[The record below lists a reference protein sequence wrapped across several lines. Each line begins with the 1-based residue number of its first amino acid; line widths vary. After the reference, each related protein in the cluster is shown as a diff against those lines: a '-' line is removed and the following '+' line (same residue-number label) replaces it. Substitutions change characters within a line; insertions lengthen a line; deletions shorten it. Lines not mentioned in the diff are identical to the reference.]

1 MEIKDSMEKL
11 TKPGLWFVKS
21 MQPAMDISRMVY
33 EVAVKGCLALVVRS
47 SCLYQV
53 ITPALLQISL
63 RVTYYKFCSGLETK
77 RKIRKK
83 EPIKENF
90 CIFATEMN
98 ETKKGF
104 VQLHLSV
111 LLAGFTGLF
120 GRLITLNEVDI
131 VWYRML
137 FTSCILF
144 VFTGLPRVGWRKFL
158 QLCGCG
164 ALLGLHWMLFYGSIK
179 ASNVSIGV
187 ICFSLIGFF
196 TAIFEPLIFKK
207 RLSGWELLFSLITVA
222 GVLCIFSL
230 DARYRYGIMIGVVS
244 SAVCALYAI
253 CNKKASVGVRSRT
266 VLMYQMSGGL
276 VLVSAMIPFYLMVFP
291 SQQPVVVIPDGS
303 NLWFMLCHALFC
315 TVGMYLLQIQ
325 ALKRLSAFTVN
336 LTYNLE
342 PCYTIILAFLI
353 FGEGREINFSFYLGI
368 ALILLSVFLQS
379 MKAWRRG

>member
-1 MEIKDSMEKL
+1 
-11 TKPGLWFVKS
+11 
-21 MQPAMDISRMVY
+21 
-33 EVAVKGCLALVVRS
+33 
-47 SCLYQV
+47 
-53 ITPALLQISL
+53 
-63 RVTYYKFCSGLETK
+63 
-77 RKIRKK
+77 
-83 EPIKENF
+83 
-90 CIFATEMN
+90 MN
-98 ETKKGF
+98 ETQKGF

-137 FTSCILF
+137 FTSLILL

-164 ALLGLHWMLFYGSIK
+164 ALLGFHWILFYGSIK

-196 TAIFEPLIFKK
+196 TAVFEPLLFKK
-207 RLSGWELLFSLITVA
+207 HFSWLELCFSLITVL
-222 GVLCIFSL
+222 GVFCIFSF
-230 DARYRYGIMIGVVS
+230 DARYRYGIAIGVVS

-253 CNKKASVGVRSRT
+253 CNKKASVGVRSRI

-276 VLVSAMIPFYLMVFP
+276 VAMSAIIPVYLLFFP
-291 SQQPVVVIPDGS
+291 SHQPVVVIPEGS
-303 NLWFMLCHALFC
+303 NLWLMLCHAL
-315 TVGMYLLQIQ
+315 LLQIQ

-353 FGEGREINFSFYLGI
+353 FGEGRELNYSFYIGI
-368 ALILLSVFLQS
+368 SLILLSVLLQT
-379 MKAWRRG
+379 RRALVK

>member
-1 MEIKDSMEKL
+1 MS
-11 TKPGLWFVKS
+11 
-21 MQPAMDISRMVY
+21 
-33 EVAVKGCLALVVRS
+33 
-47 SCLYQV
+47 
-53 ITPALLQISL
+53 
-63 RVTYYKFCSGLETK
+63 ETQ
-77 RKIRKK
+77 
-83 EPIKENF
+83 
-90 CIFATEMN
+90 
-98 ETKKGF
+98 KGF
-104 VQLHLSV
+104 IQLHLSV

-137 FTSCILF
+137 FTSCILL
-144 VFTGLPRVGWRKFL
+144 VFTGLPKLEWRKVL

-164 ALLGLHWMLFYGSIK
+164 ALLGFHWILFYGSIK

-196 TAIFEPLIFKK
+196 TAIFEPIIFKRK
-207 RLSGWELLFSLITVA
+207 ISWVELCYSLITVA
-222 GVLCIFSL
+222 GVLCIFSF

-253 CNKKASVGVRSRT
+253 CNKKASVGIRSRD
-266 VLMYQMSGGL
+266 VLLYQMSGGL
-276 VLVSAMIPFYLMVFP
+276 VIVSMIIPIYLYFFP
-291 SQQPVVVIPDGS
+291 CNQPVMVIPAGT

-353 FGEGREINFSFYLGI
+353 FGEGREIYFSFYLGI
-368 ALILLSVFLQS
+368 AMILLSVLLQS
-379 MKAWRRG
+379 MRSWK

>member
-1 MEIKDSMEKL
+1 M
-11 TKPGLWFVKS
+11 T
-21 MQPAMDISRMVY
+21 
-33 EVAVKGCLALVVRS
+33 
-47 SCLYQV
+47 
-53 ITPALLQISL
+53 
-63 RVTYYKFCSGLETK
+63 ET
-77 RKIRKK
+77 RR
-83 EPIKENF
+83 
-90 CIFATEMN
+90 
-98 ETKKGF
+98 GF
-104 VQLHLSV
+104 IQLHLSV

-137 FTSCILF
+137 FTSLILF
-144 VFTGLPRVGWRKFL
+144 VFTGLPRVGWHKFL

-164 ALLGLHWMLFYGSIK
+164 ALLGVHWMLFYGSIK

-196 TAIFEPLIFKK
+196 TALFEPLIYK
-207 RLSGWELLFSLITVA
+207 RKISWVELLFSLITVA

-230 DARYRYGIMIGVVS
+230 DARYRYGIMIGIAS

-276 VLVSAMIPFYLMVFP
+276 IMVSAIIPFYLMVFP
-291 SQQPVVVIPDGS
+291 SLQPVVVIPQDS
-303 NLWFMLCHALFC
+303 NVWFMLCHALFC

-353 FGEGREINFSFYLGI
+353 FGEGREINFSFYIGI
-368 ALILLSVFLQS
+368 TLILLSVLLQTMRA
-379 MKAWRRG
+379 MKKPS

>member
-1 MEIKDSMEKL
+1 
-11 TKPGLWFVKS
+11 
-21 MQPAMDISRMVY
+21 
-33 EVAVKGCLALVVRS
+33 
-47 SCLYQV
+47 
-53 ITPALLQISL
+53 
-63 RVTYYKFCSGLETK
+63 
-77 RKIRKK
+77 
-83 EPIKENF
+83 
-90 CIFATEMN
+90 MN
-98 ETKKGF
+98 DDTRKGF
-104 VQLHLSV
+104 LQLHLSV

-137 FTSCILF
+137 FTSLILL

-164 ALLGLHWMLFYGSIK
+164 ALLGVHWMLFYGSIK

-196 TAIFEPLIFKK
+196 TALFEPLVYRR
-207 RLSGWELLFSLITVA
+207 RLSLLELLFSLITVA

-230 DARYRYGIMIGVVS
+230 DARYRYGILIGVAS
-244 SAVCALYAI
+244 SAVCALYTI
-253 CNKKASVGVRSRT
+253 CNKKASVGERSRN

-276 VLVSAMIPFYLMVFP
+276 IAVSAIIPAYLLLFP
-291 SQQPVVVIPDGS
+291 SSQPVAVVPEGS

-342 PCYTIILAFLI
+342 PCYTIILAFLV
-353 FGEGREINFSFYLGI
+353 FGEGREINFSFYIGI
-368 ALILLSVFLQS
+368 TLILLSVLLQTIRAARS
-379 MKAWRRG
+379 SARKAPDRQG

>member
-1 MEIKDSMEKL
+1 M
-11 TKPGLWFVKS
+11 T
-21 MQPAMDISRMVY
+21 
-33 EVAVKGCLALVVRS
+33 
-47 SCLYQV
+47 
-53 ITPALLQISL
+53 
-63 RVTYYKFCSGLETK
+63 ET
-77 RKIRKK
+77 RR
-83 EPIKENF
+83 
-90 CIFATEMN
+90 
-98 ETKKGF
+98 GF
-104 VQLHLSV
+104 IQLHLSV

-137 FTSCILF
+137 FTSLILL
-144 VFTGLPRVGWRKFL
+144 VFTGLPRVGWHKFL

-164 ALLGLHWMLFYGSIK
+164 ALLGVHWMLFYGSIK

-196 TAIFEPLIFKK
+196 TALFEPLIYK
-207 RLSGWELLFSLITVA
+207 RKISWVELLFSLITMA

-230 DARYRYGIMIGVVS
+230 DARYRYGIMIGIAS

-276 VLVSAMIPFYLMVFP
+276 IMVSAIIPFYLMVFP
-291 SQQPVVVIPDGS
+291 SLQPVVVIPQDS
-303 NLWFMLCHALFC
+303 NVWFMLCHALFC

-353 FGEGREINFSFYLGI
+353 FGEGREINFSFYIGI
-368 ALILLSVFLQS
+368 TLILLSVLLQTMRA
-379 MKAWRRG
+379 MKKPS

>member
-1 MEIKDSMEKL
+1 MS
-11 TKPGLWFVKS
+11 
-21 MQPAMDISRMVY
+21 
-33 EVAVKGCLALVVRS
+33 
-47 SCLYQV
+47 
-53 ITPALLQISL
+53 
-63 RVTYYKFCSGLETK
+63 
-77 RKIRKK
+77 
-83 EPIKENF
+83 
-90 CIFATEMN
+90 

-104 VQLHLSV
+104 IQLHLSV

-137 FTSCILF
+137 FTTCILIF
-144 VFTGLPRVGWRKFL
+144 FTGLPRVGWHKFW

-164 ALLGLHWMLFYGSIK
+164 ALLGCHWILFYGSIK

-196 TAIFEPLIFKK
+196 TALFEPLLFREK
-207 RLSGWELLFSLITVA
+207 RFSWIELLFALITVA

-230 DARYRYGIMIGVVS
+230 DARYRTGIAIGTVS

-253 CNKKASVGVRSRT
+253 SNKKASVGVRSRT
-266 VLMYQMSGGL
+266 VLMYQMAGGL
-276 VLVSAMIPFYLMVFP
+276 VAVSLIAPLYLCIFP
-291 SQQPVVVIPDGS
+291 SQQAVLVVPEGS

-315 TVGMYLLQIQ
+315 TVGMYILQIQ

-342 PCYTIILAFLI
+342 PCYTIAMAFII
-353 FGEGREINFSFYLGI
+353 FGESREINFSFYLGI
-368 ALILLSVFLQS
+368 SLIVLSVLLQTLRVWLC
-379 MKAWRRG
+379 KH

>member
-1 MEIKDSMEKL
+1 
-11 TKPGLWFVKS
+11 
-21 MQPAMDISRMVY
+21 
-33 EVAVKGCLALVVRS
+33 
-47 SCLYQV
+47 
-53 ITPALLQISL
+53 
-63 RVTYYKFCSGLETK
+63 
-77 RKIRKK
+77 
-83 EPIKENF
+83 
-90 CIFATEMN
+90 MN
-98 ETKKGF
+98 DTQRGF
-104 VQLHLSV
+104 IQLHLSV

-137 FTSCILF
+137 FTSLLLL
-144 VFTGLPRVGWRKFL
+144 VFTGLPRVGWHKFL

-196 TAIFEPLIFKK
+196 TALFEPIVNRR
-207 RLSGWELLFSLITVA
+207 RLSWTELLFSLITVL
-222 GVLCIFSL
+222 GVLCIFSF
-230 DARYRYGIMIGVVS
+230 DARYRYGIMIGIVS

-253 CNKKASVGVRSRT
+253 CNKKVSVGVRSRT

-276 VLVSAMIPFYLMVFP
+276 VLVSGIIPIYLMFFP
-291 SQQPVVVIPDGS
+291 SSQPVVVIPDGN

-342 PCYTIILAFLI
+342 PCYTIILAFLV
-353 FGEGREINFSFYLGI
+353 FGEVREINFSFYIGI
-368 ALILLSVFLQS
+368 VLILLSVLLQT
-379 MKAWRRG
+379 RRALHF

>member
-1 MEIKDSMEKL
+1 M
-11 TKPGLWFVKS
+11 T
-21 MQPAMDISRMVY
+21 
-33 EVAVKGCLALVVRS
+33 
-47 SCLYQV
+47 
-53 ITPALLQISL
+53 
-63 RVTYYKFCSGLETK
+63 ET
-77 RKIRKK
+77 RR
-83 EPIKENF
+83 
-90 CIFATEMN
+90 
-98 ETKKGF
+98 GF
-104 VQLHLSV
+104 IQLHLSV

-131 VWYRML
+131 LWYRML
-137 FTSCILF
+137 FTSLILL
-144 VFTGLPRVGWRKFL
+144 VFTGLPRVGWHKFL

-164 ALLGLHWMLFYGSIK
+164 ALLGVHWMLFYGSIK

-196 TAIFEPLIFKK
+196 TALFEPLIYK
-207 RLSGWELLFSLITVA
+207 RKISWVELLFSLITVA

-230 DARYRYGIMIGVVS
+230 DARYRYGIMIGIAS

-276 VLVSAMIPFYLMVFP
+276 IMVSAIIPFYLMVFP
-291 SQQPVVVIPDGS
+291 SLQPVVVIPQDS
-303 NLWFMLCHALFC
+303 NVWFMLCHALFC

-353 FGEGREINFSFYLGI
+353 FGEGREINFSFYIGI
-368 ALILLSVFLQS
+368 TLILLSVLLQTMRA
-379 MKAWRRG
+379 MKKPS

>member
-1 MEIKDSMEKL
+1 M
-11 TKPGLWFVKS
+11 T
-21 MQPAMDISRMVY
+21 
-33 EVAVKGCLALVVRS
+33 
-47 SCLYQV
+47 
-53 ITPALLQISL
+53 
-63 RVTYYKFCSGLETK
+63 ET
-77 RKIRKK
+77 R
-83 EPIKENF
+83 
-90 CIFATEMN
+90 
-98 ETKKGF
+98 KGF
-104 VQLHLSV
+104 IQLHLSV

-137 FTSCILF
+137 FTSLILIVF
-144 VFTGLPRVGWRKFL
+144 VGLPRVSWRKFV

-164 ALLGLHWMLFYGSIK
+164 ALLGLHWILFYGSIK

-196 TAIFEPLIFKK
+196 TAIFEPIIFKK
-207 RLSGWELLFSLITVA
+207 RFSGLEFLFSLITVI
-222 GVLCIFSL
+222 GVLCIFSF

-244 SAVCALYAI
+244 TAVCALYSI

-266 VLMYQMSGGL
+266 VLLYQMMGGL
-276 VLVSAMIPFYLMVFP
+276 AIVTLIIPVYLWFFPSEQPVLVIPEGM
-291 SQQPVVVIPDGS
+291 
-303 NLWFMLCHALFC
+303 NLWLMLCHALFC

-353 FGEGREINFSFYLGI
+353 FGEGREINFSFYVGI
-368 ALILLSVFLQS
+368 SLILLSVLLQS
-379 MKAWRRG
+379 MRVWKK

>member
-1 MEIKDSMEKL
+1 M
-11 TKPGLWFVKS
+11 T
-21 MQPAMDISRMVY
+21 
-33 EVAVKGCLALVVRS
+33 
-47 SCLYQV
+47 
-53 ITPALLQISL
+53 
-63 RVTYYKFCSGLETK
+63 ET
-77 RKIRKK
+77 RR
-83 EPIKENF
+83 
-90 CIFATEMN
+90 
-98 ETKKGF
+98 GF
-104 VQLHLSV
+104 IQLHLSV

-137 FTSCILF
+137 FTSLILL
-144 VFTGLPRVGWRKFL
+144 VFTGLPRIGWHKFL

-164 ALLGLHWMLFYGSIK
+164 ALLGVHWMLFYGSIK

-196 TAIFEPLIFKK
+196 TALFEPLIYK
-207 RLSGWELLFSLITVA
+207 RKISWVELLFSLITVA

-230 DARYRYGIMIGVVS
+230 DARYRYGIMIGIAS

-276 VLVSAMIPFYLMVFP
+276 IMVSAIIPFYLMVFP
-291 SQQPVVVIPDGS
+291 SLQPVVVIPQDS
-303 NLWFMLCHALFC
+303 NVWFMLCHALFC

-353 FGEGREINFSFYLGI
+353 FGEGREINFSFYIGI
-368 ALILLSVFLQS
+368 TLILLSVLLQTMRA
-379 MKAWRRG
+379 MKKPS

>member
-1 MEIKDSMEKL
+1 MS
-11 TKPGLWFVKS
+11 
-21 MQPAMDISRMVY
+21 
-33 EVAVKGCLALVVRS
+33 
-47 SCLYQV
+47 
-53 ITPALLQISL
+53 
-63 RVTYYKFCSGLETK
+63 ETQ
-77 RKIRKK
+77 
-83 EPIKENF
+83 
-90 CIFATEMN
+90 
-98 ETKKGF
+98 KGF
-104 VQLHLSV
+104 IQLHLSV

-137 FTSCILF
+137 FTSCILL
-144 VFTGLPRVGWRKFL
+144 VFTGLPKLEWRKVL

-164 ALLGLHWMLFYGSIK
+164 ALLGFHWILFYGSIK

-187 ICFSLIGFF
+187 ICFSTIGFF
-196 TAIFEPLIFKK
+196 TALFEPMLFKR
-207 RLSGWELLFSLITVA
+207 RLSWVELFFSLITVA
-222 GVLCIFSL
+222 GVLCIFSF
-230 DARYRYGIMIGVVS
+230 DARYRYGIMIGIVS

-253 CNKKASVGVRSRT
+253 CNKKASVGIRSRD
-266 VLMYQMSGGL
+266 VLLYQMGGGL
-276 VLVSAMIPFYLMVFP
+276 VIVSFIIPIYLYFFP
-291 SQQPVVVIPDGS
+291 SNQPVMVLPEGS

-368 ALILLSVFLQS
+368 ALILLSVLLQS
-379 MKAWRRG
+379 YRSWK

>member
-1 MEIKDSMEKL
+1 
-11 TKPGLWFVKS
+11 
-21 MQPAMDISRMVY
+21 
-33 EVAVKGCLALVVRS
+33 
-47 SCLYQV
+47 
-53 ITPALLQISL
+53 
-63 RVTYYKFCSGLETK
+63 
-77 RKIRKK
+77 
-83 EPIKENF
+83 
-90 CIFATEMN
+90 MN
-98 ETKKGF
+98 ETQRGF

-111 LLAGFTGLF
+111 LLAGFTGLY

-137 FTSCILF
+137 FTSLILL
-144 VFTGLPRVGWRKFL
+144 VFTGLPRVGWHNFL

-196 TAIFEPLIFKK
+196 TALFEPIVNRR
-207 RLSGWELLFSLITVA
+207 RLSWTELLFSLITVL
-222 GVLCIFSL
+222 GVLCIFSF
-230 DARYRYGIMIGVVS
+230 DARYRYGIMIGIVS

-253 CNKKASVGVRSRT
+253 CNKKVSVGVRSRT

-276 VLVSAMIPFYLMVFP
+276 VLVSGIIPIYLMFFP
-291 SQQPVVVIPDGS
+291 SSQPVVVIPDGN

-342 PCYTIILAFLI
+342 PCYTIILAFLV
-353 FGEGREINFSFYLGI
+353 FGEGREINFSFYIGI
-368 ALILLSVFLQS
+368 VLILLSVLLQTRRAFLT
-379 MKAWRRG
+379 A

>member
-1 MEIKDSMEKL
+1 M
-11 TKPGLWFVKS
+11 PFVMS
-21 MQPAMDISRMVY
+21 
-33 EVAVKGCLALVVRS
+33 
-47 SCLYQV
+47 
-53 ITPALLQISL
+53 
-63 RVTYYKFCSGLETK
+63 ET
-77 RKIRKK
+77 R
-83 EPIKENF
+83 
-90 CIFATEMN
+90 
-98 ETKKGF
+98 KGF
-104 VQLHLSV
+104 IQLHLSV
-111 LLAGFTGLF
+111 MLAGFTGLF

-137 FTSCILF
+137 FTSLILL
-144 VFTGLPRVGWRKFL
+144 VFTGLPRIGWRKFF

-164 ALLGLHWMLFYGSIK
+164 ALLGFHWILFYGSIK

-196 TAIFEPLIFKK
+196 TALFEPLIYK
-207 RLSGWELLFSLITVA
+207 RRISWAEILFSLITVM

-230 DARYRYGIMIGVVS
+230 DARYRHGIAIGVVS

-276 VLVSAMIPFYLMVFP
+276 VMVSAIIPVYLLFFP
-291 SQQPVVVIPDGS
+291 SQQPVVVVPDGT

-353 FGEGREINFSFYLGI
+353 FGEGREINFSFYIGI
-368 ALILLSVFLQS
+368 GLILLSVFLQTRR
-379 MKAWRRG
+379 AWGR

>member
-1 MEIKDSMEKL
+1 MS
-11 TKPGLWFVKS
+11 
-21 MQPAMDISRMVY
+21 
-33 EVAVKGCLALVVRS
+33 
-47 SCLYQV
+47 
-53 ITPALLQISL
+53 
-63 RVTYYKFCSGLETK
+63 
-77 RKIRKK
+77 
-83 EPIKENF
+83 
-90 CIFATEMN
+90 

-104 VQLHLSV
+104 IQLHLSV

-137 FTSCILF
+137 FTTCILI
-144 VFTGLPRVGWRKFL
+144 VFTGLPRVGWHKFW

-164 ALLGLHWMLFYGSIK
+164 ALLGCHWILFYGSIK

-196 TAIFEPLIFKK
+196 TALFEPLLFREK
-207 RLSGWELLFSLITVA
+207 RFSWIELLFALITVA

-230 DARYRYGIMIGVVS
+230 DARYRTGIAIGTVS

-253 CNKKASVGVRSRT
+253 SNKKASVGVRSRT
-266 VLMYQMSGGL
+266 VLMYQMAGGL
-276 VLVSAMIPFYLMVFP
+276 VAVSLIAPLYLCIFPCQQAVLVVPE
-291 SQQPVVVIPDGS
+291 GS

-315 TVGMYLLQIQ
+315 TVGMYILQIQ

-342 PCYTIILAFLI
+342 PCYTIAMAFII
-353 FGEGREINFSFYLGI
+353 FGESREINFSFYLGI
-368 ALILLSVFLQS
+368 SLIVLSVLLQTLRVWLC
-379 MKAWRRG
+379 KH